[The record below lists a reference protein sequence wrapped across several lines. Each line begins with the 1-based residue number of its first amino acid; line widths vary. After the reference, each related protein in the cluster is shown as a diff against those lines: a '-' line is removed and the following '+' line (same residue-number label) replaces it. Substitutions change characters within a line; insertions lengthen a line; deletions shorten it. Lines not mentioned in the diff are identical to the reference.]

1 MQKVVFYIIIIVFTL
16 LVSCVQSDSQKNSSI
31 VQDYDSLQQE
41 KEKLKSEINNYFNE
55 IETIEENLSQIEE
68 LEWFLS
74 IQSTGENINNN
85 VTETINKKIDYISL
99 LLRNNAVKVDSLKN
113 QYKNSLLNISGLEKT
128 ISRLTRKIS
137 EQSVY
142 IEQLKNELTKR
153 DELILQRDIA
163 IKGMANSIE
172 LLEDEN
178 AQKDE
183 IIEEQSQTIHTA
195 YYVFGTY
202 KELKQQKILTNKG
215 LFSKPKVLQK
225 DFNRDF
231 FLKIDTREVVSIP
244 LYSKKIK
251 IHTPHSSQSYTLEET
266 EDSYVLKILDP
277 IVFWEVSKYLVIEV
291 D

>member
-1 MQKVVFYIIIIVFTL
+1 MQKVVFNIVIIVFAFF
-16 LVSCVQSDSQKNSSI
+16 VSCVQTDSQKDSSI
-31 VQDYDSLQQE
+31 IQDFDSLQRE
-41 KEKLKSEINNYFNE
+41 KEKLECEINNYFNE

-74 IQSTGENINNN
+74 IQSTGENLNNN

-99 LLRNNAVKVDSLKN
+99 LLKNNAVKIDSLKN

-172 LLEDEN
+172 ILEDEN

-251 IHTPHSSQSYTLEET
+251 IHTPHPPKSYTLEET
-266 EDSYVLKILDP
+266 EDSYVLTILNP
-277 IVFWEVSKYLVIEV
+277 VVFWEVSKYLVIEV